1 MRTFGKIIKYT
12 FFCLL
17 GLFFLALSAI
27 LLFEQPVPDFL
38 LRRLARSVSN
48 ADYLVRADSASF
60 RFSHGLKIN
69 NLRVFD
75 RRKTAAKPIISASC
89 VDLALHLRR
98 IPWSKRTLLK
108 AVTVTDLR
116 YPRLPDGYYIPDSI
130 EFPGKPDFK
139 EKNEPLVLDLPVLQ
153 PFSLTLVRPDVL
165 AVTPKKVVAR
175 SVSVTPGG
183 IRADGIHLDWPDTDA
198 HLELDGFFELN
209 LETQRVE
216 GKVRG
221 LARQHHIRP
230 MLVAL
235 DITNSYAFIDSFTRV
250 EKPVDAF
257 CDFDVNLRNN
267 DLHINLGLAP
277 EGGCYNRVPLE
288 NVRGVDD
295 AHAALDIRVYVRDT
309 YQNARIVVGPLVA
322 NLADGSRMSG
332 QVVYENTND
341 VGYVDFNVRSTTSLS
356 NALAVAD
363 VMNDGTLDCLVA
375 ATPPAITLCGRL
387 AVDPAHADANN
398 LTGTL
403 AFNRGSLFSVPL
415 RDASAR
421 FDLRGTDV
429 TFSGARA
436 TAEHGGG
443 ISGGGLISI
452 PGFQQENASFRVKVA
467 GEKIALADVADIFA
481 FDLGDKRG
489 TLHGHVE
496 LSGPLSTNLTRRL
509 GGGGKITCS
518 DGHLAQMRLF
528 SGFTSYLAKH
538 VPGIGSIVNLSNAS
552 IDFAITNGTLH
563 ASEAVISGD
572 VLAIN
577 ASGAYDIPNDD
588 LAFSGNITLKKN
600 EGFLMR
606 LATTPI
612 RWPFAKIFG
621 FRLKGPIDNPNWS
634 YEQNLISLP
643 TK

>member
-38 LRRLARSVSN
+38 LRRLTRSVSN

-60 RFSHGLKIN
+60 RFTHGLKIN
-69 NLRVFD
+69 NLRIFD

-89 VDLALHLRR
+89 VDLALNLRR

-139 EKNEPLVLDLPVLQ
+139 EKDEPLVLDLPALQ

-175 SVSVTPGG
+175 SVSVTPNG

-198 HLELDGFFELN
+198 HLALDGFFELN

-216 GKVRG
+216 GKVSG
-221 LARQHHIRP
+221 LARQHHVRP

-250 EKPVDAF
+250 EKPVNAF

-267 DLHINLGLAP
+267 DLHIHLGLAP

-295 AHAALDIRVYVRDT
+295 THAPLDIRVYVRDT

-356 NALAVAD
+356 NALAV
-363 VMNDGTLDCLVA
+363 MNDGTLDCLVP
-375 ATPPAITLCGRL
+375 ATPPTVTLCGRL
-387 AVDPAHADANN
+387 AVDPAHANANN

-436 TAEHGGG
+436 TAEHGGDV
-443 ISGGGLISI
+443 SGGGLISI

-489 TLHGHVE
+489 ALRGHVE

-509 GGGGKITCS
+509 GGGGQITCS

-563 ASEAVISGD
+563 ASETVISGD

-577 ASGAYDIPNDD
+577 ASGAYNIPNDD
-588 LAFSGNITLKKN
+588 LAFSGNITLKKS

-612 RWPFAKIFG
+612 RWPFSKIFG

>member
-89 VDLALHLRR
+89 VDLALNLRR

-250 EKPVDAF
+250 EAPVNAS
-257 CDFDVNLRNN
+257 CDFKVNLRNN
-267 DLHINLGLAP
+267 DLNILIGLHPSSGRHNNVPFTKADGSVDIN
-277 EGGCYNRVPLE
+277 VF
-288 NVRGVDD
+288 
-295 AHAALDIRVYVRDT
+295 VRDT
-309 YQNARIVVGPLVA
+309 FQNARIVVGPISA
-322 NLADGSRMSG
+322 SIADGKTIG
-332 QVVYENTND
+332 GTIIYENTND
-341 VGYVDFNVRSTTSLS
+341 IGYVMFEGVRSTTSLS
-356 NALAVAD
+356 NALAIAD
-363 VMNDGTLDCLVA
+363 VLNDGTLDCLSLS
-375 ATPPAITLCGRL
+375 TPPTITIDGLL
-387 AVDPAHADANN
+387 AVDPAHAATNRID
-398 LTGTL
+398 GTL
-403 AFNRGSLFSVPL
+403 AFDKGTFFSIPL
-415 RDASAR
+415 TNAATE
-421 FDLRGTDV
+421 FHVRGTDV
-429 TFSGARA
+429 TFSNARA
-436 TAEHGGG
+436 TAPHGGNVTG
-443 ISGGGLISI
+443 ESRISI
-452 PGFQQENASFRVKVA
+452 PDFKQDKASFSVSVTSE
-467 GEKIALADVADIFA
+467 GVSLTDFADIFKV
-481 FDLGDKRG
+481 DVGDK
-489 TLHGHVE
+489 HGNIFGNVTI
-496 LSGPLSTNLTRRL
+496 SGPLQTNLSSRVC
-509 GGGGKITCS
+509 GKGHIECRN
-518 DGHLAQMRLF
+518 GHLAQMRIFAGLTDF
-528 SGFTSYLAKH
+528 LASH
-538 VPGIGSIVNLSNAS
+538 VPGIASFVNQSRGSM
-552 IDFAITNGTLH
+552 DFSITNGLFRSDNIRVDGGFFSIQAAGT
-563 ASEAVISGD
+563 
-572 VLAIN
+572 
-577 ASGAYDIPNDD
+577 YDIPADKLDFTARVTLTRND
-588 LAFSGNITLKKN
+588 
-600 EGFLMR
+600 GFFAK
-606 LATTPI
+606 LATPI
-612 RWPFAKIFG
+612 TWPFANLSKMLFDFKIFG
-621 FRLKGPIDNPNWS
+621 TLDKPGWKYNRSLSDRLK
-634 YEQNLISLP
+634 
-643 TK
+643 

>member
-89 VDLALHLRR
+89 VDLALNLRR

-139 EKNEPLVLDLPVLQ
+139 EKDEPLVLDLPALQ

-375 ATPPAITLCGRL
+375 ATPPAITLCG
-387 AVDPAHADANN
+387 
-398 LTGTL
+398 
-403 AFNRGSLFSVPL
+403 PL

-436 TAEHGGG
+436 TAEHGGD

-452 PGFQQENASFRVKVA
+452 PGFQQGNASFRVKVA

-577 ASGAYDIPNDD
+577 ASGAYDIPKDN